1 MATTVVITG
10 ASAGIGRAVAL
21 EFARTGCNVAL
32 MARGIERLESAAQ
45 QAQQFGV
52 QALVV
57 PVDVADA
64 DALDAAAAR
73 VEALLGPIDVWVNNA
88 MATIFAAAHATRSDE
103 FRRVTEVTYLG
114 QVHGTLAALRRMRR
128 RDRGTIV
135 QVGSA
140 LSYRAMPLQ
149 SAYCAAK
156 FAVRGFTDAL
166 RLELARERSRIR
178 LTMVQLPA
186 VNTPQFDWARSRM
199 AEKARPIPPIFQ
211 PEAIAPEV
219 VRAAR
224 EAPREVWIGH
234 STAKAIL
241 GAMLI
246 PEMGERFLPR
256 QGNDAAFTEA
266 RAATHVDNLFS
277 PPPGDPGTRGRFDNQ
292 ACTKAA
298 SLEPASLR
306 SGGLF
311 LILVSIAGAFLTGA
325 FVLGQRVDEQQT
337 RHRRTGAG
345 RHPGWGPAP
354 HHGAGAHNKPKL
366 EASSVPSPGEPDGL
380 AQATAFTPCPSISD

>member
-32 MARGIERLESAAQ
+32 MARGVERLESAAR
-45 QAQQFGV
+45 QARQCGV

-73 VEALLGPIDVWVNNA
+73 VETVLGPIDVWVNNA

-128 RDRGTIV
+128 RNRGTIV
-135 QVGSA
+135 QIGSA
-140 LSYRAMPLQ
+140 LSYRAIPLQ

-156 FAVRGFTDAL
+156 FAARGFTDAL

-178 LTMVQLPA
+178 LTMVHLPA

-224 EAPREVWIGH
+224 QAPREVWIGH
-234 STAKAIL
+234 STAKAII

-256 QGNDAAFTEA
+256 QGDDGTFTEG
-266 RAATHVDNLFS
+266 RAATHADNLFS
-277 PPPGDPGTRGRFDNQ
+277 PPPGDPGARGRFDNQ
-292 ACTKAA
+292 ACAKAA
-298 SLEPASLR
+298 VFEPTFLR

-311 LILVSIAGAFLTGA
+311 LVLVSIAGAFIAGA
-325 FVLGQRVDEQQT
+325 FVVGQLIDEQHT
-337 RHRRTGAG
+337 RHRRGGVG
-345 RHPGWGPAP
+345 RRPGWGPAP
-354 HHGAGAHNKPKL
+354 LHGARRHDRHGP
-366 EASSVPSPGEPDGL
+366 EASCLPSPASRTG
-380 AQATAFTPCPSISD
+380 

>member
-1 MATTVVITG
+1 
-10 ASAGIGRAVAL
+10 VAL

-32 MARGIERLESAAQ
+32 MARGVERLESAAR
-45 QAQQFGV
+45 QARQLGV
-52 QALVV
+52 QALAV

-73 VEALLGPIDVWVNNA
+73 VESVLGPIDVWVNNA
-88 MATIFAAAHATRSDE
+88 MATIFAPVHATRSDE

-128 RDRGTIV
+128 RNRGTIV

-140 LSYRAMPLQ
+140 LSYRAIPLQ

-166 RLELARERSRIR
+166 RVELARERSRIR

-186 VNTPQFDWARSRM
+186 VNTPQFDWARTRI

-234 STAKAIL
+234 STAKAIV
-241 GAMLI
+241 GAMLL

-256 QGNDAAFTEA
+256 QGNGGELTEA
-266 RAATHVDNLFS
+266 SDATHADNLFS

-298 SLEPASLR
+298 AFEPAFLR

-311 LILVSIAGAFLTGA
+311 LVLVSIAGAFMAGA
-325 FVLGQRVDEQQT
+325 FVLARLNDEQQAP
-337 RHRRTGAG
+337 HRRVG
-345 RHPGWGPAP
+345 RHPGPAP
-354 HHGAGAHNKPKL
+354 HQRAGRQNRYRP
-366 EASSVPSPGEPDGL
+366 EARCLPASR
-380 AQATAFTPCPSISD
+380 TA